1 MTPRELFAIRAR
13 QHQSDAELLAALQL
27 ALDELEKMTE
37 QRNTLAAPS
46 DATQQEAENGRDKH

>member
-1 MTPRELFAIRAR
+1 MTPQELFALRAR

-27 ALDELEKMTE
+27 ALEELEKMTE

-46 DATQQEAENGRDKH
+46 DATQQEAENGQNKH